1 MSVSEAKNIYGWEQG
16 PVLPLDAQ
24 RAYFQFMT
32 HLTKTVK
39 TGEKWPVE
47 TFAEFGNGTSF
58 AVGICALLSGADR
71 YLAFDFLPLVDMAKQ
86 PALVEQLRSMF
97 AAREPARNDLGKVA
111 IDFPREIVTDAILA
125 RTLAADPLT
134 RIEYVAPYAGRLPA
148 YRGAVDMLV
157 STATME
163 HVDDAEALYADFR
176 LLLRPGGV
184 MSHSIDMR
192 NHGYSKE
199 RNGKTLWNSHWLLSD
214 REWAEVTAGQSF
226 SINRLPASSHI
237 RFIVEHGFKLL
248 AVQKRRFEN
257 ELKYYE
263 LASRFQWMTAED
275 IECSGLHVISAKI
288 G

>member
-1 MSVSEAKNIYGWEQG
+1 MSASEAKNVYGWERG

-39 TGEKWPVE
+39 AGGQWPVD

-58 AVGICALLSGADR
+58 AVGICAFFAGAGR
-71 YLAFDFLPLVDMAKQ
+71 YLAFDFLPLVDRAKQ
-86 PALVEQLRSMF
+86 PTLVDQLRAMF

-111 IDFPREIVTDAILA
+111 IEFPHEIIGSAAPV
-125 RTLAADPLT
+125 ADPLSH
-134 RIEYVAPYAGRLPA
+134 IEYVAPYAGRLSA
-148 YRGAVDMLV
+148 YNGAVDMLV

-163 HVDDAEALYADFR
+163 HVDDTEALYADFR
-176 LLLRPGGV
+176 RLLRPGGV

-199 RNGKTLWNSHWLLSD
+199 RNGKTLWNSHWLLTD
-214 REWAEVTAGQSF
+214 REWSDVTAGQSF
-226 SINRLPASSHI
+226 SINRLPASTHI
-237 RFIVEHGFKLL
+237 RYIVEHGFKLM

-263 LASRFQWMTAED
+263 LANRFQWMTPED
-275 IECSGLHVISAKI
+275 IECSGLHVIARNP
-288 G
+288 